1 LKGGVKRVHLLDGT
15 ISGVLLL
22 ELFKRDGMGTMVAS
36 DVYEG
41 NREAKV
47 EDLAGI
53 RQIIKPLEE
62 SGALVRRTDEE
73 VCLLAISLA

>member
-1 LKGGVKRVHLLDGT
+1 MEWGLWWQGIHNSFQFRIMQSFDLCH
-15 ISGVLLL
+15 
-22 ELFKRDGMGTMVAS
+22 S

-73 VCLLAISLA
+73 VRLLAISLA